1 MKSVER
7 RFGATGPFVCNA
19 ECTYV
24 GSPFPGF
31 FLGWAAIA
39 MATLLVGT
47 APEVSA
53 QQFRIETEVFDDSQQ
68 VMARSLTL
76 FDGSTVY
83 DFLMTTTAS
92 ETPGGPT
99 VDGITVG
106 QSTAGQSGSGQSG
119 SGQSGSGQSSA
130 AAVRFRVE
138 EVVVMDHARQRITLL
153 DQQQRHKFEIGHAEL
168 LSMVASMQASETLRA
183 RDTFLLEPKL
193 TESFD
198 PPTGELELASPRLGY
213 RALGQVATD
222 PQVVAQYYLF
232 ADWAARLNATDSRK
246 LPPFARLQ
254 LNQAMKRRGW
264 LPTQVHLD
272 LTILTDQRLQAT
284 AKHHTLLQLSA
295 NDRQRIESVQKQL
308 NDFPAVSLTR
318 YRHLTTA
325 GNF

>member
-7 RFGATGPFVCNA
+7 RLGSESLACLYAKCIFSRFSPVVWMALAVVSANAVATV
-19 ECTYV
+19 
-24 GSPFPGF
+24 
-31 FLGWAAIA
+31 
-39 MATLLVGT
+39 
-47 APEVSA
+47 EVSA
-53 QQFRIETEVFDDSQQ
+53 QQFRIETEVFDENQR

-83 DFLMTTTAS
+83 DFLMTNDGN
-92 ETPGGPT
+92 ETPAAPAAAGLA
-99 VDGITVG
+99 
-106 QSTAGQSGSGQSG
+106 AGQSDG
-119 SGQSGSGQSSA
+119 A

-213 RALGQVATD
+213 RAQGQVATD

-246 LPPFARLQ
+246 LPPFARLE

-264 LPTQVHLD
+264 LPTQVQLQ
-272 LTILTDQRLQAT
+272 LTTLTDQQLQAT

>member
-7 RFGATGPFVCNA
+7 RFGATGPFVGNA
-19 ECTYV
+19 EYTFV
-24 GSPFPGF
+24 GSSTPGF
-31 FLGWAAIA
+31 LLGWAAIA
-39 MATLLVGT
+39 IATLLVGT

-76 FDGSTVY
+76 FDGSIVY
-83 DFLMTTTAS
+83 DFLMTTTTS
-92 ETPGGPT
+92 ETPRSPSGEGT
-99 VDGITVG
+99 TDD
-106 QSTAGQSGSGQSG
+106 QSTV
-119 SGQSGSGQSSA
+119 GQSGSGQSSA
-130 AAVRFRVE
+130 VAVRFRVE

-168 LSMVASMQASETLRA
+168 LSMVASMQASEALRA
-183 RDTFLLEPKL
+183 RDSFLLEPKL

-213 RALGQVATD
+213 RAQGQVATD

-264 LPTQVHLD
+264 LPTQVHLE
-272 LTILTDQRLQAT
+272 LTTLTDQRLQAT

>member
-1 MKSVER
+1 MKSAER
-7 RFGATGPFVCNA
+7 RNTAVATCSAHRVGNRLRCTGSHSPLALMLARFGRVLAMLCVLGGGPA
-19 ECTYV
+19 SESY
-24 GSPFPGF
+24 S
-31 FLGWAAIA
+31 
-39 MATLLVGT
+39 
-47 APEVSA
+47 
-53 QQFRIETEVFDDSQQ
+53 QQFRIETEVFDDSQR

-83 DFLMTTTAS
+83 DFLMTAADH
-92 ETPGGPT
+92 ETPGGSAAEGT
-99 VDGITVG
+99 SGASQLG
-106 QSTAGQSGSGQSG
+106 AGQPNG
-119 SGQSGSGQSSA
+119 A
-130 AAVRFRVE
+130 AALRFRVE

-153 DQQQRHKFEIGHAEL
+153 DQHKRHKFEIGHAEL
-168 LSMVASMQASETLRA
+168 LSMVASMQASEALRA
-183 RDTFLLEPKL
+183 RDAFLLEPKL

-198 PPTGELELASPRLGY
+198 PPTGELELASPRLRY
-213 RALGQVATD
+213 RAQGQVATD
-222 PQVVAQYYLF
+222 PQVLAQYHLF

-264 LPTQVHLD
+264 LPTDVKLE
-272 LTILTDQRLQAT
+272 LTTLTDQQIQAT

-308 NDFPAVSLTR
+308 SEFPAVSLSR